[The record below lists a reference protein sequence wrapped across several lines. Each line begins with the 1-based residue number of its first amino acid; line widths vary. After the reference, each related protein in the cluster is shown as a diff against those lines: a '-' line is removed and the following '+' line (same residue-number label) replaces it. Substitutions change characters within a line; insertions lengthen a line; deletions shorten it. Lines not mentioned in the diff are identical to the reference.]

1 MRLEDILKS
10 GAPELGVPLSENAEA
25 GFRAYYEL
33 LMLRN
38 KEFNLTAI
46 KGEEEAAR
54 LHFLDCLG
62 LLKVRDFKNR
72 RVVDVGSGGGFPGWP
87 IKIAEPSV
95 NITLVD
101 STEKK
106 VNFLREVSEKLDLPA
121 ECVHARAEE
130 LSTGEK
136 RESYDIAVSRA
147 VARLN
152 ILSELCLPL
161 VKVGGAFISMKAADS
176 DAEIAEAARAAR
188 LLGGGEPEV
197 REYGI
202 PGTDIIRRAVIIEK
216 LEPTPKK
223 YPRRYGAIKKA
234 PL

>member
-1 MRLEDILKS
+1 MRLEDILES

-121 ECVHARAEE
+121 DCVHARAEE